1 LIYAS
6 ARKIYFNQP
15 GISRQGHEALE
26 QDDLPQVSEK
36 GWGAATQMVKAVAEQ
51 EGWQHNGHAYLF
63 QVVRQLADETWDNQ
77 LVRLFQI
84 ANSLHINFYE
94 NWIPKESVRESLVA
108 VQEFVEKT
116 EGLLR

>member
-1 LIYAS
+1 MPQHEKY
-6 ARKIYFNQP
+6 
-15 GISRQGHEALE
+15 ISTSREFLAKAMKHWSKTTCLRRQKRDGALPPRW
-26 QDDLPQVSEK
+26 LRPSLSKK
-36 GWGAATQMVKAVAEQ
+36 GGNTMVMPTFSR
-51 EGWQHNGHAYLF
+51 L
-63 QVVRQLADETWDNQ
+63 VRQLADETWDNQ